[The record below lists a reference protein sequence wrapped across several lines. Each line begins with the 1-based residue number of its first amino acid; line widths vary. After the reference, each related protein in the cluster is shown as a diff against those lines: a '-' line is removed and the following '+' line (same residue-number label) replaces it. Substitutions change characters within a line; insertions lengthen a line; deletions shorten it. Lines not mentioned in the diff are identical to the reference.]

1 MTEPQC
7 GTSYIENDCSRHCI
21 QNLPNIIILVC
32 QAAVAA
38 ELTVIHTGGNVR
50 RLAHLVVHKIIA
62 NVNKVLINK
71 QEVKQ
76 KLVVRH
82 AGQPV
87 HEQVQNLHH
96 KNVPQ

>member
-1 MTEPQC
+1 MRKLTQHHHT
-7 GTSYIENDCSRHCI
+7 GLS
-21 QNLPNIIILVC
+21 L
-32 QAAVAA
+32 AAVAA
-38 ELTVIHTGGNVR
+38 EQRVTDAEWSIR
-50 RLAHLVVHKIIA
+50 RLAHLIIHKIVA

-71 QEVKQ
+71 QKVKQ